1 MNIYTE
7 YYLAHHGIK
16 GQKWGVRRYRNEDG
30 TLTEEGRQHLGLDE
44 YEKDHNVDLKLKKGT
59 KANRVIS
66 LALYDEYVD
75 PDLGG
80 SEQRA
85 KQYVKD
91 TIKKDGEHKQT
102 YISVDGVRNSGRENG
117 KDFYVDWFTNEGY
130 DPDHAVIASYT
141 LKKDAKVASG
151 KKVVD
156 ALLEE
161 IGDEKLN
168 DVLEN
173 DGKLRNLTL
182 EYTRNQDLFNRVNK
196 HFIDQGYD
204 AIEDI
209 NDPDTDMPLI
219 VLNASKV
226 LNRSN
231 TIQTG
236 MDALKKMG
244 IVYV

>member
-59 KANRVIS
+59 KASRVIS
-66 LALYDEYVD
+66 TSRYDEYAD
-75 PDLGG
+75 PKFGG

-85 KQYVKD
+85 KKYVKD
-91 TIKKDGEHKQT
+91 TIDKDDKLKQT

-117 KDFYVDWFTNEGY
+117 KDFYVSWFTAEGY
-130 DPDHAVIASYT
+130 EPDHAVIASYT

-173 DGKLRNLTL
+173 GGNLDTLTL
-182 EYTRNQDLFNRVNK
+182 EYTNNQDLFNRVNK
-196 HFIDQGYD
+196 RFIDKGYD

-219 VLNASKV
+219 VLNAPEV
-226 LNRSN
+226 LSRSS

-244 IVYV
+244 FVYV